1 MGFVNQNGIDND
13 SAFQAYTQTHTHT
26 HTLLN
31 QWFTGEMLGV
41 LYPPAFADPCTSES
55 KIFGGLLNYAS
66 AVVASLMSWANTK

>member
-1 MGFVNQNGIDND
+1 
-13 SAFQAYTQTHTHT
+13 
-26 HTLLN
+26 LN